1 MRAPTSAHHWG
12 PDRLSP
18 SLGGRVFSRTA
29 QQIWSL
35 LPEVTQ
41 VTSAS
46 ISLAKTSHMALSTD
60 EGPRQAVLGLPMCLR
75 VEWAGHWLSL
85 KVNFRQRKLIENQD
99 DCKEETKT
107 GLWGK
112 ERRMQ
117 RVGGPLDGT
126 LWVSDIWTV
135 GGNINFRLR
144 EMTVL
149 INFVLVNN
157 LDLSGSSS
165 WENPK
170 RCQLYFR
177 LCQFFSWATLEKPLK
192 FLNLGF
198 PIWEMGA
205 LALLRGPQLAAPRT
219 VGTWSAVLLLLVDT
233 ISQHFWLF
241 VCF

>member
-1 MRAPTSAHHWG
+1 
-12 PDRLSP
+12 
-18 SLGGRVFSRTA
+18 
-29 QQIWSL
+29 
-35 LPEVTQ
+35 
-41 VTSAS
+41 
-46 ISLAKTSHMALSTD
+46 
-60 EGPRQAVLGLPMCLR
+60 
-75 VEWAGHWLSL
+75 
-85 KVNFRQRKLIENQD
+85 
-99 DCKEETKT
+99 
-107 GLWGK
+107 
-112 ERRMQ
+112 MQ

-219 VGTWSAVLLLLVDT
+219 VGTWSAVLFLLVDT

-241 VCF
+241 VFNFGRGGSWLVCRLSLVVASGGYFLLRCAGSHCRGFSCGAQAAGTWALVLAACRLQ